1 MLTKSTQKY
10 FEELSMCYLSNLK
23 IPGVLPFAAFNISKN
38 NIYIH
43 DNAKSNDIICLW
55 CDIKNNPIKKIEP
68 DVEGWND
75 D

>member
-1 MLTKSTQKY
+1 
-10 FEELSMCYLSNLK
+10 LSNFKL
-23 IPGVLPFAAFNISKN
+23 PGVMPFAAFNLTKN
-38 NIYIH
+38 NIYMH
-43 DNAKSNDIICLW
+43 DNTTPDDIICLW